1 VENRKPGDER
11 TREQGTMAKGKK
23 RLEERVAEQ
32 VKKLLPDGLVPDSYL
47 NYVVLDNAD
56 ISDTEEELLGNVKM
70 QMYEETGYDIPMTRK
85 EAEEYLA
92 EELDEEQWKGINHD
106 SQVLTSQIKMLEDS
120 YDKTML
126 EMIKELPLIPASR
139 IISSIVISYLRSHG
153 QEISDERA
161 EEITEDLI
169 HSLNT
174 SFVDMVMEEGLGEAW
189 EDGDGPEI
197 EFDWGEGELPFTDA
211 SDDAQKDEPQRKKR
225 RSRIT
230 KFPGR
235 S

>member
-1 VENRKPGDER
+1 
-11 TREQGTMAKGKK
+11 MAKGKK

-161 EEITEDLI
+161 EEITEKLARPQQ
-169 HSLNT
+169 
-174 SFVDMVMEEGLGEAW
+174 VDPAYRPF
-189 EDGDGPEI
+189 GDGHAAEKI
-197 EFDWGEGELPFTDA
+197 VRALEEERMTV
-211 SDDAQKDEPQRKKR
+211 
-225 RSRIT
+225 
-230 KFPGR
+230 
-235 S
+235 

>member
-1 VENRKPGDER
+1 
-11 TREQGTMAKGKK
+11 MAKGKK

-211 SDDAQKDEPQRKKR
+211 SDDAQKDESQRKKR

>member
-1 VENRKPGDER
+1 
-11 TREQGTMAKGKK
+11 MAKGKK